1 MELSELTDK
10 AIDYILDGIDTGR
23 LSSWEQSFVE
33 SVSDQWARNRKLS
46 DRQKEILGNIWDKQ
60 D

>member
-1 MELSELTDK
+1 MEPSELTDK
-10 AIDYILDGIDTGR
+10 AIDYILDGIQTER
-23 LSSWEQSFVE
+23 LSDWERNFVE
-33 SVSDQWARNRKLS
+33 SVSDQWIRNRRLS